1 MRQQQKQQQ
10 LHMSI
15 AKSGLQACKYTYAH
29 TYIYP
34 ASPKC
39 SVRLKIKFKIRKFNT
54 NLVLTFLYTYM
65 YDLGIPLNQHFRI
78 FESSNFHKC
87 GNL

>member
-29 TYIYP
+29 TFMW
-34 ASPKC
+34 AQQAQSA
-39 SVRLKIKFKIRKFNT
+39 VFDLK
-54 NLVLTFLYTYM
+54 
-65 YDLGIPLNQHFRI
+65 
-78 FESSNFHKC
+78 
-87 GNL
+87 